1 MSIGERIKSAR
12 TRANLS
18 QRDLGEAAEVSAM
31 AISKYE
37 HDQDVPG
44 SAILIRLAKA
54 LGVKVEYFFRQT
66 TVTLST
72 PVDRRRKSMSS
83 LQEDHILGQVQDML
97 ERYFDIE
104 NLLDMQAS
112 VRLPA
117 QQHIDKLDDIEDIA
131 LKIRDL
137 WHIGLAPIEELTEMC
152 EDQGIKIGL
161 VEGDGSFDAL
171 TLMANEHIPVIVLR
185 RDVPGDR
192 QRFSLAHELGHLV
205 LEASENVNAEK
216 AANRF
221 AGALLAPQAAVQ
233 LELGSQRHTISTYEL
248 HQLKHKYGLSMQAWI
263 YRAKD
268 AGILAKQDAT
278 RLFKLFRQKN
288 WHCEEPGDAL
298 PPEKPQRFE
307 RLVIH
312 ALCEGIISQ
321 ARASELLGVPL
332 SQFIGGEVERHGGL
346 PIEICG

>member
-18 QRDLGEAAEVSAM
+18 QRDLGDAAGVSAM

-37 HDQDVPG
+37 HDQDIPG
-44 SAILIRLAKA
+44 STILIRLAKA

-66 TVTLST
+66 TVTLSA
-72 PVDRRRKSMSS
+72 PVYRRRKSMSF
-83 LQEDHILGQVQDML
+83 LQEERILGQVQEML
-97 ERYFDIE
+97 ERYLDIE
-104 NLLDMQAS
+104 SLLEMQAP

-117 QQHIDKLDDIEDIA
+117 QQYIDKLDDIEEVV

-152 EDQGIKIGL
+152 EEQGIKIGL
-161 VEGDGSFDAL
+161 VEGDESFDAL
-171 TLMANEHIPVIVLR
+171 TLLANDHIPIIVLR

-192 QRFSLAHELGHLV
+192 QRFSLAHELGHLI
-205 LEASENVNAEK
+205 LETPEGVDAEK

-221 AGALLAPQAAVQ
+221 AGALLAPQEMVKV
-233 LELGSQRHTISTYEL
+233 ELGPQRHTLSTYEL

-268 AGILAKQDAT
+268 VGILTEQDAT
-278 RLFKLFRQKN
+278 RLFKMFRQKN
-288 WHCEEPGDAL
+288 WHRGEPGDAL

-346 PIEICG
+346 PIDICG

>member
-37 HDQDVPG
+37 HDQDIPG
-44 SAILIRLAKA
+44 STILIRLAKA

-72 PVDRRRKSMSS
+72 PVYRRRKSMSS
-83 LQEDHILGQVQDML
+83 LQEDHILGQVQEML
-97 ERYFDIE
+97 ERYLDIE
-104 NLLDMQAS
+104 SLLDMQS
-112 VRLPA
+112 PVRLPA
-117 QQHIDKLDDIEDIA
+117 QQHIDTLDDIEEIT

-137 WHIGLAPIEELTEMC
+137 WHIGLAPIEELMEMC

-161 VEGDGSFDAL
+161 VKGDGSFDAL
-171 TLMANEHIPVIVLR
+171 TFMANNHIPVIVLR

-192 QRFSLAHELGHLV
+192 QRFSLAHELGHLI
-205 LEASENVNAEK
+205 LEIAENVDAEK

-221 AGALLAPQAAVQ
+221 AGALLAPQAAVKA
-233 LELGSQRHTISTYEL
+233 ELGSQRHTLSTYEL
-248 HQLKHKYGLSMQAWI
+248 HQLKHKYGISMQAWI

-268 AGILAKQDAT
+268 TGILAEQDAA

-288 WHCEEPGDAL
+288 WHREEPGDAL

-321 ARASELLGVPL
+321 ARASELLAVPL
-332 SQFIGGEVERHGGL
+332 SQFIGGEVEQWQ
-346 PIEICG
+346 I